1 MMHYKSLTTSFLLLL
16 LGSGEAMA
24 KVSTQVASQLG
35 DNLTVVGAEK
45 SGNKNGTI
53 PKYMGGLPENIGAD
67 PLADIYSHET
77 PLFVIT
83 HENLSKYKNQL
94 TDGQKALFKKYPN
107 TYKMPV
113 YQTHRT
119 SRYPQSITDKAQRN
133 ALTSELLDEGNG
145 IINFD
150 ESIPFAIPKSG
161 LEVIWNHVSRYRG
174 GSIER
179 NSAQVPVQRDGS
191 YTPVR
196 VRSQLTAPQYLKEG
210 FSEKEDDNI
219 LFYFT
224 QAIKSPARLTGNV
237 LLVHETIDQVN
248 QPRMAW
254 SYNAGQRRVRRAP
267 QVAYDAPSSASDGL
281 RTSDQVDMYNGA
293 PDKYN
298 WQLMGKQEIYIPYN
312 SYKLANPK
320 TQYDEIVQAGHIN
333 QDLTRYELHRVWK
346 VEATLKED
354 ERHIYGKRTFYI
366 DEDSWQIAIADH
378 YDNRGELWRASEGHA
393 LQFVNANTPW
403 YVSTTTYDLFSGR
416 YLVELNNEEKDPF
429 QFGKQMK
436 RKNFTA
442 SAIRRQGRR

>member
-1 MMHYKSLTTSFLLLL
+1 MHYKSLTASVLLLL
-16 LGSGEAMA
+16 LGSGEAWA
-24 KVSTQVASQLG
+24 KVSAQVANQLG

-45 SGNKNGTI
+45 AANENGTI
-53 PKYMGGLPENIGAD
+53 PQYMGGLPENREAD
-67 PLADIYSHET
+67 PLANIYANEK

-83 HENLSKYKNQL
+83 SKNLSKYENQL
-94 TDGQKALFKKYPN
+94 TDGQKALFKKYPD

-119 SRYPQSITDKAQRN
+119 SRYPQSIIEKAQRN
-133 ALTSELLDEGNG
+133 AVTSELLDGGSG

-150 ESIPFAIPKSG
+150 ESIPFAIPNSG

-298 WQLMGKQEIYIPYN
+298 WQLLGKQEIYIPYN
-312 SYKLANPK
+312 SYQLANPK
-320 TQYDEIVQAGHIN
+320 TEYDEIVQAGHIN

-346 VEATLKED
+346 VEARLKEG
-354 ERHIYGKRTFYI
+354 ERHIYGKRTFYV

-416 YLVELNNEEKDPF
+416 YLVELNNEEKNPF
-429 QFGKQMK
+429 NFGKQMK
-436 RKNFTA
+436 RKSFTA
-442 SAIRRQGRR
+442 SAIRRKGRR